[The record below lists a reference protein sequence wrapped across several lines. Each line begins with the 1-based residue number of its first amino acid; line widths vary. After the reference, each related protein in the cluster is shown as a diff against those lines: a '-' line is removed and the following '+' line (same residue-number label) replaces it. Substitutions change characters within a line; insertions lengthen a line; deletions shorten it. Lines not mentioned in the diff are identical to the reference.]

1 MKFFVLLIVLFS
13 LSCNYKNENPILEV
27 LSSEN
32 SKIKTVVDH
41 IEDHQVQIL
50 FTEIKK
56 NRETVSFE
64 DYNFQLNDSV
74 YFYPASTVKLPV
86 AILAL

>member
-1 MKFFVLLIVLFS
+1 MKFFVLLFVLFS
-13 LSCNYKNENPILEV
+13 LSCNKKNENPILEV

-56 NRETVSFE
+56 TETLFRLKTIVF
-64 DYNFQLNDSV
+64 
-74 YFYPASTVKLPV
+74 K
-86 AILAL
+86 